1 MAIAIRK
8 PDEITKLKRA
18 GEIVGNTLQ
27 YLQNLIKPGM
37 TLKEIDTLGENYIR
51 EQGAIPSFKGLYGFT
66 GSVCTSLNEVCI
78 HGVPDNTMVQEGDIL
93 GLDIGT
99 KLDGYFGDAAITM
112 AVGNVSS
119 EDEALI
125 ACSKEALYHAIES
138 IKPGMRFKELTK
150 LLEEYITNAG
160 FVPLRDYCGHGI
172 GTKPHDEPN
181 IPNYLEGKA
190 NQGPKIKNGM
200 VFCLEPMVCQK
211 SGHPVLLEDQWSV
224 VSEDGLRTSHYEHQ
238 VAVIDGKA
246 VILTE
251 ASNVEMHKG
260 I

>member
-8 PDEITKLKRA
+8 PDEIAKLKAA

-27 YLQNLIKPGM
+27 YLQSIVKPGM
-37 TLKEIDTLGENYIR
+37 TLKEIDTLGEKYIR
-51 EQGAIPSFKGLYGFT
+51 EAGAEPSFKGLYGFT

-78 HGVPDNTMVQEGDIL
+78 HGVPNDTVVQEGDIL

-99 KLDGYFGDAAITM
+99 KLDGYYGDAAITM
-112 AVGNVSS
+112 AVGNVSE
-119 EDEALI
+119 EDQALI
-125 ACSKEALYHAIES
+125 ECSKGALYHAIGQ

-150 LLEEYITNAG
+150 ILEEYITEAG

-181 IPNYLEGKA
+181 IPNYLEGKP

-211 SGHPVLLEDQWSV
+211 SGTPVLLEDEWSV
-224 VSEDGLRTSHYEHQ
+224 VSDDGLRTAHYEHQ
-238 VAVIDGKA
+238 VAVVDGKA

-251 ASNVEMHKG
+251 ATASS
-260 I
+260 

>member
-8 PDEITKLKRA
+8 PDEIAKLKRA

-27 YLQNLIKPGM
+27 YLQNIIQPGM
-37 TLKEIDTLGENYIR
+37 TLKEIDTLGETYIR
-51 EQGAIPSFKGLYGFT
+51 EQGAEPSFKGLYGFT

-78 HGVPDNTMVQEGDIL
+78 HGVPDSTIIKEGDIL

-112 AVGNVSS
+112 AVGEISK
-119 EDEALI
+119 EDQALI
-125 ACSKEALYHAIES
+125 ACSKGALYHAIDS
-138 IKPGMRFKELTK
+138 IKVGMRFKELTK
-150 LLEEYITNAG
+150 VLEDYITQAG
-160 FVPLRDYCGHGI
+160 YVPLRDYCGHGI

-181 IPNYLEGKA
+181 IPNYLEGKP

-211 SGHPVLLEDQWSV
+211 DGEPMLLEDKWSV
-224 VSEDGLRTSHYEHQ
+224 VSSDGLRTAHYEHQ
-238 VAVIDGKA
+238 VAVVDGKA

-251 ASNVEMHKG
+251 PTASV
-260 I
+260 

>member
-8 PDEITKLKRA
+8 PDEIAKLKAA

-27 YLQNLIKPGM
+27 YLQSIIKPGM
-37 TLKEIDTLGENYIR
+37 TLKEIDALGEAFIR
-51 EQGAIPSFKGLYGFT
+51 DAGAIPSFKGLYGFT

-78 HGVPDNTMVQEGDIL
+78 HGVPDNTVVKEGDIL

-99 KLDGYFGDAAITM
+99 KLDRYFGDAAITM
-112 AVGNVSS
+112 AVGEISTQ
-119 EDEALI
+119 DEALI
-125 ACSKEALYHAIES
+125 ECAKGALCHAIDS
-138 IKPGMRFKELTK
+138 IRVGMRFKELTK
-150 LLEEYITNAG
+150 ILEDYITGAG

-181 IPNYLEGKA
+181 IPNYLEGKP

-211 SGHPVLLEDQWSV
+211 SGNPVLLEDRWSV
-224 VSEDGLRTSHYEHQ
+224 LSEDGLRTAHYEHQ
-238 VAVIDGKA
+238 VAVVDGKA
-246 VILTE
+246 IILTE
-251 ASNVEMHKG
+251 ATASV
-260 I
+260 

>member
-8 PDEITKLKRA
+8 PDEIAKLKRA

-27 YLQNLIKPGM
+27 YLQNTIKPGM
-37 TLKEIDTLGENYIR
+37 TLKEIDTLGEAYIR
-51 EQGAIPSFKGLYGFT
+51 EQGAVPSFKGLYGFT

-78 HGVPDNTMVQEGDIL
+78 HGVPDGTVIKEGDIL

-112 AVGNVSS
+112 AIGEIS
-119 EDEALI
+119 EEDKALI
-125 ACSKEALYHAIES
+125 ACSKEALYHAIDS
-138 IKPGMRFKELTK
+138 IKVGMRFKELTK
-150 LLEEYITNAG
+150 VLEEYITQAG

-181 IPNYLEGKA
+181 IPNYLEGKP

-211 SGHPVLLEDQWSV
+211 SGEPVLLEDQWSV
-224 VSEDGLRTSHYEHQ
+224 VSDDGLRTAHYEHQ
-238 VAVIDGKA
+238 VAVVDGKA

-251 ASNVEMHKG
+251 ATASV
-260 I
+260 

>member
-1 MAIAIRK
+1 VAIAIRK
-8 PDEITKLKRA
+8 PDEIAKLKRA
-18 GEIVGNTLQ
+18 GNIVGKTLQ
-27 YLQNLIKPGM
+27 YLQEIVKPGM
-37 TLKEIDTLGENYIR
+37 TLSEIDALGEAYIA

-78 HGVPDNTMVQEGDIL
+78 HGVPNETVIKEGDVL

-99 KLDGYFGDAAITM
+99 KLDGYYGDAAITM
-112 AVGNVSS
+112 AVGKISK

-125 ACSKEALYHAIES
+125 ACSKGALYHAIES
-138 IKPGMRFKELTK
+138 IHEGMRFKELTK
-150 LLEEYITNAG
+150 ILENYITEAG

-200 VFCLEPMVCQK
+200 VFCLEPMICQK
-211 SGHPVLLEDQWSV
+211 SGTPVLLDDKWSV
-224 VSEDGLRTSHYEHQ
+224 LSDDGLRTAHYEHQ
-238 VAVIDGKA
+238 VAVVDGKA

-251 ASNVEMHKG
+251 A
-260 I
+260 

>member
-8 PDEITKLKRA
+8 PDEIAKLRRA
-18 GEIVGNTLQ
+18 GEIVGKTLQ
-27 YLQNLIKPGM
+27 YLQNIIKPGM
-37 TLKEIDTLGENYIR
+37 TLNEIDALGEAYIR
-51 EQGAIPSFKGLYGFT
+51 EHGAIPSFKGLYGFT
-66 GSVCTSLNEVCI
+66 GSVCTSVNEVCI
-78 HGVPDNTMVQEGDIL
+78 HGVPTDRMIEEGDVL

-112 AVGNVSS
+112 AVGKVSA

-125 ACSKEALYHAIES
+125 ACSKGALYHAIDS
-138 IKPGMRFKELTK
+138 IREGMRFKELTK
-150 LLEEYITNAG
+150 IIEDYIVSSG

-181 IPNYLEGKA
+181 IPNYLEGKT

-211 SGHPVLLEDQWSV
+211 SGTPVLLDDRWSV
-224 VSEDGLRTSHYEHQ
+224 LSEDRLRSSHYEHQ
-238 VAVIDGKA
+238 VAVVDGRA

-251 ASNVEMHKG
+251 A
-260 I
+260 

>member
-8 PDEITKLKRA
+8 PDEIAKLRRA
-18 GEIVGNTLQ
+18 GEIVGKTLQ
-27 YLQNLIKPGM
+27 YLQNTIKPGM
-37 TLKEIDTLGENYIR
+37 TLLEIDALGEAYVR
-51 EQGAIPSFKGLYGFT
+51 EHGAEPSFKGLYGFT

-78 HGVPDNTMVQEGDIL
+78 HGVPTDTIVKEGDIL

-112 AVGNVSS
+112 PVGKISA

-125 ACSKEALYHAIES
+125 ECSKGALYHAIES
-138 IKPGMRFKELTK
+138 IKAGMRFKELTK
-150 LLEEYITNAG
+150 ILEDYIVSAG

-181 IPNYLEGKA
+181 IPNYLEGKP

-200 VFCLEPMVCQK
+200 VFCLEPMVCQI
-211 SGHPVLLEDQWSV
+211 SGTPVLLDDKWSV
-224 VSEDGLRTSHYEHQ
+224 ISEDNLRSAHYEHQ
-238 VAVIDGKA
+238 IAVVDGKA
-246 VILTE
+246 IILTE
-251 ASNVEMHKG
+251 A
-260 I
+260 

>member
-8 PDEITKLKRA
+8 PNEIAKLKKA

-27 YLQNLIKPGM
+27 YLQSIIKPGM
-37 TLKEIDTLGENYIR
+37 TLKEIDALGEAYIR
-51 EQGAIPSFKGLYGFT
+51 EAGAVPSFKGLYGFN

-78 HGVPDNTMVQEGDIL
+78 HGVPNDIAIKEGDIL

-99 KLDGYFGDAAITM
+99 KLDGYYGDAAITM
-112 AVGNVSS
+112 AIGEIS
-119 EDEALI
+119 ETDEALI
-125 ACSKEALYHAIES
+125 ECAKGALYHAIDS
-138 IKPGMRFKELTK
+138 IKVGMRFKELTK
-150 LLEEYITNAG
+150 ILEEYITQAG

-181 IPNYLEGKA
+181 IPNYLEGKP

-211 SGHPVLLEDQWSV
+211 DGTPVLLEDEWSV
-224 VSEDGLRTSHYEHQ
+224 VSEDGLRTAHYEHQ
-238 VAVIDGKA
+238 VAVVDGKA

-251 ASNVEMHKG
+251 ATASS
-260 I
+260 

>member
-8 PDEITKLKRA
+8 PDEIAKLRAA
-18 GEIVGNTLQ
+18 GEIVGKTLK
-27 YLQNLIKPGM
+27 YLQNLVKPGM
-37 TLKEIDTLGENYIR
+37 TLNEIDALGEAYIR
-51 EQGAIPSFKGLYGFT
+51 EHGAIPSFKGLYGFT

-78 HGVPDNTMVQEGDIL
+78 HGVPDDTVIKEGDIL

-112 AVGNVSS
+112 AVGKISAQ
-119 EDEALI
+119 DEELI
-125 ACSKEALYHAIES
+125 ACSKGALYHAIEN
-138 IKPGMRFKELTK
+138 IKEGMRFKELTK
-150 LLEEYITNAG
+150 LLEDYIVDAG

-172 GTKPHDEPN
+172 GSKPHDEPN
-181 IPNYLEGKA
+181 IPNYLEGKP

-211 SGHPVLLEDQWSV
+211 SGQPLLLEDEWSV
-224 VSEDGLRTSHYEHQ
+224 ISDDKLRTSHYEHQ
-238 VAVIDGKA
+238 VAVVDGKA

-251 ASNVEMHKG
+251 SV
-260 I
+260 